1 MWAFNGIDRNS
12 KECFLTT
19 FEDRTV
25 ETLVKLV
32 KQHIKRGTT
41 IISGC
46 GRANSSLNLEDFT
59 HFTVN
64 ITVNFVDPDSGAHTY
79 TKSNPPVGPFRNH
92 CQNSGL
98 KTASDNYFSQY
109 YT

>member
-12 KECFLTT
+12 MECFSTT

-32 KQHIKRGTT
+32 KQHIKPGTT
-41 IISGC
+41 IISDC
-46 GRANSSLNLEDFT
+46 GRAYSSLNSEDFT

-64 ITVNFVDPDSGAHTY
+64 NTVNFVDPDSSAHTY
-79 TKSNPPVGPFRNH
+79 TISNPPVGPLQITAKIGT
-92 CQNSGL
+92 QNPL
-98 KTASDNYFSQY
+98 
-109 YT
+109 